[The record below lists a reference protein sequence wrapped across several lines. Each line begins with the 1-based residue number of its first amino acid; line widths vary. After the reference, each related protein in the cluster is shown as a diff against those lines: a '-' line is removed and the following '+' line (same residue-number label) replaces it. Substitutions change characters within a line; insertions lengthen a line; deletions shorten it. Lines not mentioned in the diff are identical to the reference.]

1 MKIFICSILILFLF
15 GCTHVSELQE
25 GQCVVNETQVE
36 GIDLSI
42 PIPFVENVALLNLR
56 FGFIQN
62 KIYKGYKVPYKS
74 TSDYKDI
81 SLIQGKGSISR
92 TLIIGE
98 ENEKTD

>member
-1 MKIFICSILILFLF
+1 MRNLFLSFVVLLLF
-15 GCTHVSELQE
+15 GCTHVSELKE

-81 SLIQGKGSISR
+81 SLISGEGSISR